1 MICLAL
7 IYSSLPFFCFCFFF
21 VFFFVPDPVE
31 ADFCFLYNYLSTKST
46 FSTYGISS
54 FADTSIKHAQLHTR
68 KRLNLKKNNH
78 VK

>member
-7 IYSSLPFFCFCFFF
+7 IYSSLPFFLFLFFF
-21 VFFFVPDPVE
+21 LFFFFVPDPVE

-68 KRLNLKKNNH
+68 KRLNSKK
-78 VK
+78 KKPY